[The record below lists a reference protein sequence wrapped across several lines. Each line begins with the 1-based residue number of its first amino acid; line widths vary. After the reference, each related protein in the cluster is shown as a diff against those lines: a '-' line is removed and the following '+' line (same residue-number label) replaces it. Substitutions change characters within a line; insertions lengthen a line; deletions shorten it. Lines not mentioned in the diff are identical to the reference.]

1 MEVSISKT
9 KQPIP
14 GNGSAFP
21 LIELLVVVAIVGI
34 LASLLLPALAKS
46 KAKAQ
51 GLYCLNN
58 TRQLALAWLIY
69 ADDHNDR
76 LVYNL
81 GGDVANRGIAPRT
94 NLNWVNNIL
103 SWNTDSDNTN
113 TASVTDFGLGP
124 YANKSA
130 RIYRCPSDNVVSEL
144 QRKEG
149 WQARV
154 RSYSMNAMVGDAG
167 ELSQSGRNVNNPNY
181 VQFFSLSSV
190 SRPSQIFVFLEE
202 HPDSINDGYFV
213 NRFYSGEWSDLPAS
227 YHNGAANFSFADG
240 HAEAHRWRRTS
251 TRPPS
256 GPDLALLP
264 IAVPKT
270 ERNDLYWV
278 LARMCVEQDHALR

>member
-1 MEVSISKT
+1 M
-9 KQPIP
+9 
-14 GNGSAFP
+14 
-21 LIELLVVVAIVGI
+21 IELLVVVAIVGI